1 MPQTVTVTAIEDTVD
16 EGIHNA
22 TVTHSVSSNNVDFNG
37 GGSMSTG
44 TPFTPGVNVT
54 ATITDNDEAGVR
66 LSTSSVAVAEGG
78 MNGSYTVV
86 LSSKPISSVTVAV
99 TSSGQ
104 AITYPSSVTFTSSN
118 WQAQQVVTVV
128 AVNDAL
134 SENAY
139 GGVHSGGLLTHHA
152 TSSDSNYNTTAT
164 VCKDMIE
171 RQCDASMQFCLNVS
185 MQQCYS
191 GVSFMPSSN
200 VAVTASDNDAGVT
213 LSKITLEVSEGGRV
227 DSYQLVLNTP
237 PTADVTVSAVG
248 NADVMTTPGAVVFTA
263 SNWNVTQTVAVS
275 AIDDSY
281 FESSENHAITHTVTS
296 GDVRYSAT
304 ELAFWYGSQQSSAS
318 VMVSVYDND
327 AASVTISK
335 SAVVVTE
342 GVSTDA
348 YTVVLTSKPTSR
360 NGQTELPTSSVTV
373 AVTANSQVRVQPTTL
388 VFSAANWNM
397 TQQVTVSAIND
408 LVDELTE
415 EHTLWHSASSSDVD
429 YHGSN
434 ALFVGGSNIT
444 ATVHDNDFAG
454 VTLKKQSVVGVT
466 DSLTIRE
473 GGANSSYSLVLD
485 SEPTHNVQ
493 LSVSI
498 PTGSTNQFV
507 ASPAVLEFTSTNW
520 NQAQTVLV
528 SAVEDSL
535 DEPVQVFSITHTS
548 VSVDPFYSSNAV
560 SYWPSSAMRVM
571 VYDNGG
577 VSLSPALG
585 VRRRAACRTR
595 TVLC

>member
-1 MPQTVTVTAIEDTVD
+1 
-16 EGIHNA
+16 
-22 TVTHSVSSNNVDFNG
+22 
-37 GGSMSTG
+37 
-44 TPFTPGVNVT
+44 
-54 ATITDNDEAGVR
+54 
-66 LSTSSVAVAEGG
+66 
-78 MNGSYTVV
+78 
-86 LSSKPISSVTVAV
+86 
-99 TSSGQ
+99 
-104 AITYPSSVTFTSSN
+104 
-118 WQAQQVVTVV
+118 
-128 AVNDAL
+128 
-134 SENAY
+134 
-139 GGVHSGGLLTHHA
+139 
-152 TSSDSNYNTTAT
+152 
-164 VCKDMIE
+164 
-171 RQCDASMQFCLNVS
+171 
-185 MQQCYS
+185 
-191 GVSFMPSSN
+191 
-200 VAVTASDNDAGVT
+200 
-213 LSKITLEVSEGGRV
+213 
-227 DSYQLVLNTP
+227 
-237 PTADVTVSAVG
+237 
-248 NADVMTTPGAVVFTA
+248 VVFTA

-493 LSVSI
+493 LSVTV
-498 PTGSTNQFV
+498 PTGGINQFV

-577 VSLSPALG
+577 VSLSPAL
-585 VRRRAACRTR
+585 VSP
-595 TVLC
+595 V